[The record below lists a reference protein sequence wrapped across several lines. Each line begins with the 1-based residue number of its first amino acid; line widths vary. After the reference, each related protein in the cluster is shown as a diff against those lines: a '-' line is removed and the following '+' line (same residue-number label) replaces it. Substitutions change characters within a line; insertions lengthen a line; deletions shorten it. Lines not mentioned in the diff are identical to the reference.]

1 MGLALV
7 QSRALLGLAAPRVTV
22 EVHLANGL
30 PSFTLVGLADVEVKE
45 ARERVRSALLNSG
58 LEFPSNKR
66 IIVNLA
72 PADLPKD
79 SGRFDLP
86 IALGILAASGQING
100 DALAEY
106 EFAGELSLSG
116 ALRPVRGAL
125 ATALALHRQQDGARL
140 VLPPGSAQEAA
151 FVPSAQVFCAHHL
164 LDVVRRF
171 ITRSANALV
180 QTEQDTDGADATDNG
195 EDADGAD
202 GADGAHDIDS
212 TDSTDDLPAASDV
225 RPCPGPGWHAVQ
237 PQPAA
242 PVRSSLDLAEVRG
255 QARRALEI
263 AAAGGHGLLLV
274 GPPGSGKSML
284 AQRFADLLPPMSD
297 DEALEAAAI
306 ASLAGRFTP
315 ERWRQR
321 PTASPHHTASA
332 VALVG
337 GGSPPRPGEIS
348 QSHHGVLFLD
358 EFPEFA
364 RSALEA
370 LREPL
375 ETGQIT
381 IARAAQRCEFPARF
395 QLVAAMNPC
404 PCGHWGSTVQRCR
417 CTPDKV
423 ARYQARISGPLLDRI
438 DLHVEVGALP
448 PQELLAA
455 RSGET
460 SEAVRGRVVQARALA
475 VQRQGSANHQLQ
487 GQALDDHLGLSPE
500 ALTFAH
506 KAAARL
512 GWSAR
517 STHRALKVAR
527 TIADL
532 AGSAAVE
539 TGHVA
544 EAMQYRRVLRL
555 PS

>member
-100 DALAEY
+100 DALADY

-180 QTEQDTDGADATDNG
+180 QTEQDTDGADDSDNG
-195 EDADGAD
+195 EDADG
-202 GADGAHDIDS
+202 GNGAHDIDT
-212 TDSTDDLPAASDV
+212 TDSTGDLPAASDAS
-225 RPCPGPGWHAVQ
+225 PCPGPGWHAVQ
-237 PQPAA
+237 PQPPVA
-242 PVRSSLDLAEVRG
+242 VRSSLDLAEVRG
-255 QARRALEI
+255 QAQARRALEI

-475 VQRQGSANHQLQ
+475 LQRQGSANHQLQ

>member
-86 IALGILAASGQING
+86 IALGILAASGQIDG
-100 DALAEY
+100 DALADY

-171 ITRSANALV
+171 LTRSANALV
-180 QTEQDTDGADATDNG
+180 QKEQDTDGADDSDNG
-195 EDADGAD
+195 EDADG
-202 GADGAHDIDS
+202 GNGAHDI
-212 TDSTDDLPAASDV
+212 DSTDDLPAASDV
-225 RPCPGPGWHAVQ
+225 RLCPGPGWHAVQ
-237 PQPAA
+237 PQPAVA
-242 PVRSSLDLAEVRG
+242 VRSSLDLAEVRG
-255 QARRALEI
+255 QAQARRALEI

-337 GGSPPRPGEIS
+337 GGCGFHQKTELHNKILNSGGSPQHIS
-348 QSHHGVLFLD
+348 
-358 EFPEFA
+358 FP
-364 RSALEA
+364 
-370 LREPL
+370 
-375 ETGQIT
+375 
-381 IARAAQRCEFPARF
+381 
-395 QLVAAMNPC
+395 
-404 PCGHWGSTVQRCR
+404 H
-417 CTPDKV
+417 
-423 ARYQARISGPLLDRI
+423 
-438 DLHVEVGALP
+438 
-448 PQELLAA
+448 
-455 RSGET
+455 
-460 SEAVRGRVVQARALA
+460 
-475 VQRQGSANHQLQ
+475 
-487 GQALDDHLGLSPE
+487 
-500 ALTFAH
+500 
-506 KAAARL
+506 
-512 GWSAR
+512 
-517 STHRALKVAR
+517 
-527 TIADL
+527 
-532 AGSAAVE
+532 
-539 TGHVA
+539 
-544 EAMQYRRVLRL
+544 
-555 PS
+555 

>member
-100 DALAEY
+100 DALADY

-180 QTEQDTDGADATDNG
+180 QAEQEPDDACCSDESEDTEETDETDA
-195 EDADGAD
+195 
-202 GADGAHDIDS
+202 
-212 TDSTDDLPAASDV
+212 LPAAGDTHT
-225 RPCPGPGWHAVQ
+225 CPGPGWHAVQ
-237 PQPAA
+237 PQPAVA
-242 PVRSSLDLAEVRG
+242 VRSSLDLAEVRG
-255 QARRALEI
+255 QAQARRALEI

-460 SEAVRGRVVQARALA
+460 SEAVRERVVQARALA

>member
-100 DALAEY
+100 DALADY

-180 QTEQDTDGADATDNG
+180 QAVQE
-195 EDADGAD
+195 
-202 GADGAHDIDS
+202 
-212 TDSTDDLPAASDV
+212 TDDACCSDESEDTGETEETDALPAAGDTQTCS
-225 RPCPGPGWHAVQ
+225 GPGWHAVQ

-255 QARRALEI
+255 QAQARRALEI

-348 QSHHGVLFLD
+348 QSHQGVLFLD

-460 SEAVRGRVVQARALA
+460 SEAVRERVVQARALA

>member
-72 PADLPKD
+72 PADLPRIRGASTCHCAGHSRGQRPD
-79 SGRFDLP
+79 QWRCAGRLR
-86 IALGILAASGQING
+86 IRGRAVAVGRAA
-100 DALAEY
+100 A
-106 EFAGELSLSG
+106 
-116 ALRPVRGAL
+116 VRGAL

-180 QTEQDTDGADATDNG
+180 QAEQEPDDACCSDESEDTEETDETDA
-195 EDADGAD
+195 
-202 GADGAHDIDS
+202 
-212 TDSTDDLPAASDV
+212 LPAAGDTHT
-225 RPCPGPGWHAVQ
+225 CPGPGWHAVQ
-237 PQPAA
+237 PQPAVA
-242 PVRSSLDLAEVRG
+242 VRSSLDLAEVRG
-255 QARRALEI
+255 QAQARRALEI

-337 GGSPPRPGEIS
+337 GGCGFHRKTELHNKILNSGGSPQHIS
-348 QSHHGVLFLD
+348 
-358 EFPEFA
+358 FP
-364 RSALEA
+364 
-370 LREPL
+370 
-375 ETGQIT
+375 
-381 IARAAQRCEFPARF
+381 
-395 QLVAAMNPC
+395 
-404 PCGHWGSTVQRCR
+404 H
-417 CTPDKV
+417 
-423 ARYQARISGPLLDRI
+423 
-438 DLHVEVGALP
+438 
-448 PQELLAA
+448 
-455 RSGET
+455 
-460 SEAVRGRVVQARALA
+460 
-475 VQRQGSANHQLQ
+475 
-487 GQALDDHLGLSPE
+487 
-500 ALTFAH
+500 
-506 KAAARL
+506 
-512 GWSAR
+512 
-517 STHRALKVAR
+517 
-527 TIADL
+527 
-532 AGSAAVE
+532 
-539 TGHVA
+539 
-544 EAMQYRRVLRL
+544 
-555 PS
+555 

>member
-100 DALAEY
+100 DALADY

-180 QTEQDTDGADATDNG
+180 QAEQDTDDACCSDESEDTEETD
-195 EDADGAD
+195 ETDA
-202 GADGAHDIDS
+202 
-212 TDSTDDLPAASDV
+212 LPAAGGTQT
-225 RPCPGPGWHAVQ
+225 CPGPGWHAVQ
-237 PQPAA
+237 PQPAVA
-242 PVRSSLDLAEVRG
+242 VRSSLDLAEVRG
-255 QARRALEI
+255 QAQARRALEI

-460 SEAVRGRVVQARALA
+460 SEAVRKRVVQARALA

-500 ALTFAH
+500 ALAFAH